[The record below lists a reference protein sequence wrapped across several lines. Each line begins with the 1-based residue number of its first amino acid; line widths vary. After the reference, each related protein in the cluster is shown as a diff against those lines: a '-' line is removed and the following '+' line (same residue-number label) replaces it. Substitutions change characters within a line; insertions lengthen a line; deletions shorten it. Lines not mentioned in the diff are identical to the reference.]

1 MQWPWLKNTNLP
13 TRAKW
18 QIDGWF
24 SGPRRDVVGTLGA
37 RNALLHWRKWEWNM
51 MMIGLLRCDERYWPD
66 EVWMM
71 ILNCS
76 SSLAWTREVS
86 RKRASYGIFVGFL
99 WSKCNN
105 AEYLGRFVSKQLLY
119 MAQNFRQIARR
130 SNSAVIQYQAITRFM
145 CISQIRN
152 VHLPGENS
160 WNRTLFLSWVLFN
173 NIIPRNPASYS
184 EGACFRI
191 LPQKQLETELGSGE
205 TCDLYF
211 CISMRKMIP
220 PCKVH
225 RCSSSFVMSGH
236 CELEVITLMYERR

>member
-1 MQWPWLKNTNLP
+1 MQWAWLKNTNLP

-99 WSKCNN
+99 WSMCNN
-105 AEYLGRFVSKQLLY
+105 AEYLGRFVSKQLCY
-119 MAQNFRQIARR
+119 MDQNFRQIARR

-152 VHLPGENS
+152 VHLPERIPGIEPSFWAEYFLITSFQGILRVIVKVRASVSFHRNS
-160 WNRTLFLSWVLFN
+160 W
-173 NIIPRNPASYS
+173 
-184 EGACFRI
+184 
-191 LPQKQLETELGSGE
+191 KQNSA
-205 TCDLYF
+205 
-211 CISMRKMIP
+211 
-220 PCKVH
+220 V
-225 RCSSSFVMSGH
+225 
-236 CELEVITLMYERR
+236 ERRVIFIAFQWERWFHRARCIAAAVVLLWAGIASWK